1 MVITDCKRAHLLGLE
16 VSFYFALYKFYMS
29 EYSYKI
35 VQTVNGS
42 RLRKLQ

>member
-1 MVITDCKRAHLLGLE
+1 MAITDCKRVQLLGLD
-16 VSFYFALYKFYMS
+16 VSFYFAWHKFDMS

-42 RLRKLQ
+42 RLRELQ